1 MKCTNCGLELP
12 PGSKFCERCGSRL
25 QEETN
30 QNGNQVTGRCRICG
44 AELKAGYAFCE
55 RCGEP
60 VSASCSDPS
69 RTAPLPQTGQPGKK
83 KWVVPVVAGLLTLTL
98 VGAGAFVILWNSAK
112 TNETESVN
120 EDTVA
125 EANDNEEETNEIE
138 STDTTDPVEEE
149 TQTEPPLFSKRIWDY
164 DGTIYTSYAMD
175 NTNWTSL
182 TEDYHDTFIA
192 YHNNIYL
199 RRANIENS
207 DTREL
212 VCEDMNG
219 NDTVIAQDVN
229 PLYGLVIYKDYLYYV
244 ALDNNMQSEG
254 KVVDL
259 SDLSVADS
267 EDYQIKAAD
276 ANTWILCGIKGEEG
290 GQLFMCDP
298 GFENINKLDITT
310 DTFMGIYDDKIYFQ
324 TQEDGKYHVQTYDV
338 SSGDIASVLEDLDEP
353 AVLSGSDLFYAE
365 KTGNGT
371 TLHRMEVGANGKV
384 YEYSLKDID
393 VYMRGSFYEADNKVY
408 LTRFLQGK
416 EENNAEMIAL
426 DLQSGEY
433 ESIGMWTNTE
443 IQNTQVQSTA
453 NARYQAYAEKIK
465 EEEKKYGSVKIE
477 NDSYA
482 CMTGICFIDLVDFA
496 GHGEEQLLLVHQNSN
511 RECGYEIWSWENGQM
526 VLLETDDL
534 FATDGGVRTV
544 IYSKKEGKTYL
555 VTGAMDD
562 FEEYY
567 FHGYSGSSFGKA
579 YEIVR
584 DEELNGDEWNE
595 FYTVNG
601 QNVSESTYDDAYTE
615 WLANTTEYNL
625 SYDCAQVL
633 QLMENVKERLN
644 GK

>member
-25 QEETN
+25 QEEAN
-30 QNGNQVTGRCRICG
+30 QNGNQVTGKCKICG
-44 AELKAGYAFCE
+44 AELKAGFAFCGK
-55 RCGEP
+55 CGEP
-60 VSASCSDPS
+60 VSSSYS
-69 RTAPLPQTGQPGKK
+69 ESSESEQLPQTGQSGKK
-83 KWVVPVVAGLLTLTL
+83 KWIVPGIAGLLALTV
-98 VGAGAFVILWNSAK
+98 VGAGAFAVLGKSAK
-112 TNETESVN
+112 TNEAESVN
-120 EDTVA
+120 ADTVA
-125 EANDNEEETNEIE
+125 ESNDIEEESDAIE
-138 STDTTDPVEEE
+138 STPDPVEEE
-149 TQTEPPLFSKRIWDY
+149 KQEEPPLFSKRIWDY

-182 TEDYHDTFIA
+182 TGDYHDTFIA

-199 RRANIENS
+199 RKANS
-207 DTREL
+207 TDGDRREL
-212 VCEDMNG
+212 VRQDMDG
-219 NDTVIAQDVN
+219 KETVIAEDVN
-229 PLYGLVIYKDYLYYV
+229 PLYGLVIYEDHLYYI
-244 ALDNNMQSEG
+244 ALDDSMQSEG

-290 GQLFMCDP
+290 GQFFMCDP

-338 SSGDIASVLEDLDEP
+338 NSGDIASVLEDLDEP

-408 LTRFLQGK
+408 LIRFLQGK

-443 IQNTQVQSTA
+443 IQNTEVQSTA

-465 EEEKKYGSVKIE
+465 EEEKKYGSVKVE
-477 NDSYA
+477 D
-482 CMTGICFIDLVDFA
+482 CMTGVCFIDLVDFA
-496 GHGEEQLLLVHQNSN
+496 GNGEEQLLIVHQKLHQNNN

-534 FATDGGVRTV
+534 FTTDGGVRTV
-544 IYSKKEGKTYL
+544 MYSKKGGKTYL
-555 VTGAMDD
+555 VTGGMDD
-562 FEEYY
+562 FAEYY

-625 SYDCAQVL
+625 SYDCDQVL

>member
-1 MKCTNCGLELP
+1 MKCTNCGFELP
-12 PGSKFCERCGSRL
+12 PGSKFCQRCG
-25 QEETN
+25 TM
-30 QNGNQVTGRCRICG
+30 V
-44 AELKAGYAFCE
+44 
-55 RCGEP
+55 
-60 VSASCSDPS
+60 
-69 RTAPLPQTGQPGKK
+69 QTGESKGISQTGSQMAGKK
-83 KWVVPVVAGLLTLTL
+83 KWVVPMVAGLLTLTL
-98 VGAGAFVILWNSAK
+98 VGTGAFAILGNSAK

-120 EDTVA
+120 VDTVA
-125 EANDNEEETNEIE
+125 EPNDNEEAANEIG
-138 STDTTDPVEEE
+138 STSTPAPVEEE
-149 TQTEPPLFSKRIWDY
+149 KQTEPPLFSKRIWDY

-182 TEDYHDTFIA
+182 TGDYHDTFIA
-192 YHNNIYL
+192 YHDNIYL
-199 RRANIENS
+199 RRANSTDN
-207 DTREL
+207 DRREL
-212 VCEDMNG
+212 VRQDMDG
-219 NDTVIAQDVN
+219 QETIIAEDVN
-229 PLYGLVIYKDYLYYV
+229 PLYGLVIYEDHLYYI
-244 ALDNNMQSEG
+244 ALDDSMQSEG

-310 DTFMGIYDDKIYFQ
+310 DTFMGIYGDKIYFQ

-338 SSGDIASVLEDLDEP
+338 NSGDVASVLEGLDEL

-371 TLHRMEVGANGKV
+371 TLHRMEAGANGKV
-384 YEYSLKDID
+384 YDYSLKDID

-433 ESIGMWTNTE
+433 ESIGTWTNTE
-443 IQNTQVQSTA
+443 IQNTEVQSTA

-482 CMTGICFIDLVDFA
+482 CMTGVCFIDLVDFA
-496 GHGEEQLLLVHQNSN
+496 GNGEEQLLLVHQNSN

-534 FATDGGVRTV
+534 FTTDGGVRTV
-544 IYSKKEGKTYL
+544 MYRKKEGKTYL
-555 VTGAMDD
+555 VTGGMDD
-562 FEEYY
+562 FAEYY
-567 FHGYSGSSFGKA
+567 FHGYSGGSFGKA
-579 YEIVR
+579 YEIVHG
-584 DEELNGDEWNE
+584 EELNGDEWNE

-615 WLANTTEYNL
+615 WLADTTEYNL
-625 SYDCAQVL
+625 SYDCDQVL
-633 QLMENVKERLN
+633 QLMANVKERLN